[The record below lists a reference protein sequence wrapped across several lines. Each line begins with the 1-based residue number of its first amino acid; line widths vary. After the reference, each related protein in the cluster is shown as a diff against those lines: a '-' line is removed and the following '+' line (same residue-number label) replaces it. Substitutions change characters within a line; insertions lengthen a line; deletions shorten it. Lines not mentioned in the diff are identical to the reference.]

1 MNQVDRRQRE
11 QLRPEELALLRT
23 CGSEIRKT
31 DHEAI
36 ALARTR
42 HVSNTT
48 SPARFFKRRWAF
60 RVIKSIATRSWNLI
74 KADVAHARR
83 RPGL

>member
-11 QLRPEELALLRT
+11 QLRPEELALLQT

-31 DHEAI
+31 DHEAV

-42 HVSNTT
+42 HVSNPT
-48 SPARFFKRRWAF
+48 SPARFFKRPCAF
-60 RVIKSIATRSWNLI
+60 IQSIATRSWNLI
-74 KADVAHARR
+74 RADVAHARR

>member
-1 MNQVDRRQRE
+1 MNQVDRRHCA
-11 QLRPEELALLRT
+11 QLRVEELALLYT

-31 DHEAI
+31 DHEAV

-48 SPARFFKRRWAF
+48 SPARFFKRGIF
-60 RVIKSIATRSWNLI
+60 RVIQSIAMRSWNLI